1 MPSFYIVLERKI
13 SAVDTYVDGSY
24 LSKNSDQLEKLA
36 SLLGVKPLMA
46 FFSTSPEEAADLIG
60 QDDTV
65 QVPRGVKEQWF
76 PAQEGLATI
85 NALLA
90 ILPKA
95 QFVQVDRVES
105 ELKEWARLL
114 QLASSRATRWHL
126 AVDS

>member
-76 PAQEGLATI
+76 PAQEGWPL
-85 NALLA
+85 
-90 ILPKA
+90 
-95 QFVQVDRVES
+95 
-105 ELKEWARLL
+105 
-114 QLASSRATRWHL
+114 
-126 AVDS
+126 